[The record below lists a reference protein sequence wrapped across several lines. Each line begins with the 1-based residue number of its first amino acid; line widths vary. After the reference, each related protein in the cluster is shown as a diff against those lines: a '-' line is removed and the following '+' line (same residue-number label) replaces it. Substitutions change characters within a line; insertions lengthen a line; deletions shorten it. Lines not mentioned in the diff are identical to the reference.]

1 MVGQP
6 QARTRAREALA
17 GLKGDLTTPVTAP
30 GGKPPGWRDYAAR
43 GLAVAGHGIDYIQSP
58 ITGLVDRAVGEPVQ
72 KATGIPEHYAG
83 DIAGYVLPFAP
94 EIKSAVLGPEIR
106 DGAKAVEKILSP
118 TTVAPEAGKTERVIR
133 AATGSHG
140 LDAERA
146 AHNLVKVSPLVGNM
160 PVPAQRALVDY
171 IENRAT
177 RAPLADP
184 KLQEAADTISKV
196 YDGYKTRIQSVLA
209 KSGAT
214 PSFITDYYAHL
225 WKEKPS
231 IVADKIGAFA
241 RQGSGRSLKART
253 IPTISDGIAAGL
265 TPKIENPVEN
275 TMAYA
280 RNMSNFLATHD
291 IQNNLKDLGYAKFY
305 KPGDAP
311 AGWKPLSGI
320 LTQKT
325 AAYLD
330 KAGEPAG
337 HQMQLY
343 APEPVAR
350 VYNNFISKGFEQGDI
365 GPFWKAARHAANG
378 LTMLKLGLSTFHL
391 STMSNEGIIS
401 EVARGL
407 QAASRGKTIEA
418 AKAIGAA
425 PAAPVRSYMRG
436 MKMQRELLDATNQ
449 PSSLSKAVND
459 AFVKS
464 GGQLKMDPF
473 YRTRASGSFFNAIER
488 GTFKRELMDAF
499 GKLTEGT
506 PYARAKGAVDLAAN
520 VIQSTAAPM
529 FEKFIPAI
537 KRGAFAS
544 RMEDFLKANPNAP
557 QEVIDK
563 YAIKLQDSIDNRFG
577 ELVQDNLFWHRQMKQ
592 IAQILLLSSTW
603 DLGTIREIG
612 GGLKDLVPSM
622 KGVIQGKGIT
632 DRTAYV
638 AALAAVTALENG
650 VATYL
655 KTGTAPKGRDFLAYR
670 TGGVDANSGQPER
683 AMLPGYQKDVYAF
696 GYDFPH
702 HILDESANKLNPALT
717 AATGVLTNKDYRG
730 LPIFRPHGVAPIAG
744 EPTPMD
750 FVLDTLMPISMSNG
764 KKRGSNLSG
773 FERNVLAAKPAPGYI
788 QSPERQE
795 VLQRKFGTMDWKR
808 RVRADLRQKARLEP

>member
-1 MVGQP
+1 M
-6 QARTRAREALA
+6 
-17 GLKGDLTTPVTAP
+17 
-30 GGKPPGWRDYAAR
+30 
-43 GLAVAGHGIDYIQSP
+43 
-58 ITGLVDRAVGEPVQ
+58 
-72 KATGIPEHYAG
+72 
-83 DIAGYVLPFAP
+83 
-94 EIKSAVLGPEIR
+94 
-106 DGAKAVEKILSP
+106 
-118 TTVAPEAGKTERVIR
+118 
-133 AATGSHG
+133 
-140 LDAERA
+140 
-146 AHNLVKVSPLVGNM
+146 
-160 PVPAQRALVDY
+160 
-171 IENRAT
+171 
-177 RAPLADP
+177 
-184 KLQEAADTISKV
+184 
-196 YDGYKTRIQSVLA
+196 
-209 KSGAT
+209 
-214 PSFITDYYAHL
+214 
-225 WKEKPS
+225 
-231 IVADKIGAFA
+231 GAFA
-241 RQGSGRSLKART
+241 RQGSGRSLKARS

-265 TPKIENPVEN
+265 TPRIENPIEN

-291 IQNNLKDLGYAKFY
+291 IQNELKDLDYAKFY
-305 KPGDAP
+305 KPGEQP
-311 AGWKPLSGI
+311 AGWTPLKGI
-320 LTQKT
+320 MTQKT

-330 KAGEPAG
+330 KTTGEPAG
-337 HQMQLY
+337 HQLQLF
-343 APEPVAR
+343 APDAVAR
-350 VYNNFISKGFEQGDI
+350 VYNNFISKGLEGTEL

-401 EVARGL
+401 EVARGF
-407 QAASRGKTIEA
+407 QAASRGKLGEA
-418 AKAIGAA
+418 AKAIGGA

-436 MKMQRELLDATNQ
+436 MKMQRQLLDVA
-449 PSSLSKAVND
+449 PSDAMSKAVND

-473 YRTRASGSFFNAIER
+473 YRTRASGSFFNAIEK
-488 GTFKRELMDAF
+488 GTFKRELSDAV

-506 PYARAKGAVDLAAN
+506 PYARGKGAVDLAAN
-520 VIQSTAAPM
+520 IIQSTAAPM

-544 RMEDFLKANPNAP
+544 RMEDFLEANPGAP

-592 IAQILLLSSTW
+592 MAQILLLSSTW

-638 AALAAVTALENG
+638 AALAATTALENG
-650 VATYL
+650 IATYM
-655 KTGTAPKGRDFLAYR
+655 KTGTAPHGRDFMAYR
-670 TGGVDANSGQPER
+670 TGGVDASSGQPER

-696 GYDFPH
+696 GYNFPL

-717 AATGVLTNKDYRG
+717 AATGILTNKDYRG
-730 LPIFRPHGVAPIAG
+730 LPLFRPQGVAPIAG
-744 EPTPMD
+744 EPTMMD
-750 FVLDTLMPISMSNG
+750 FALDTLMPISMTGG

-788 QSPERQE
+788 QSPERQAQ
-795 VLQRKFGTMDWKR
+795 LRTKFGTKAW
-808 RVRADLRQKARLEP
+808 KARIRSDRRQQQSLEP